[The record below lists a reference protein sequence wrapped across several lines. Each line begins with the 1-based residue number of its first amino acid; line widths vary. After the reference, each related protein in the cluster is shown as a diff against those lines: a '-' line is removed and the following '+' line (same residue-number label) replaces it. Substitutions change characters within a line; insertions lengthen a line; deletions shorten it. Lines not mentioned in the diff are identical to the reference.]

1 MQRDIEEA
9 FPSVNVTL
17 SNDAGKTGNFEVT
30 ANGTKVHSRQMGQG
44 FVDSEKKQ
52 KAMMAGLRKALGQ

>member
-1 MQRDIEEA
+1 MINDA
-9 FPSVNVTL
+9 FPSINVSL

-30 ANGTKVHSRQMGQG
+30 VNGSKVHSRQMGQG

-52 KAMMAGLRKALGQ
+52 KAMMAALRKALHGG